1 MGFFNSIIDFWNSL
15 GWLANAI
22 GIVAALTTA
31 FVFLYTVYKWV
42 IAKRLEGSF
51 KNVTDYVGSR
61 ITSPADVIRKIK
73 QTAKIAIVDDN
84 PGDFPID
91 YLRRAGFQVDPFTQ
105 ISLAETGKLAH
116 YDVVFLDI
124 VGVVPEDKRAGGL
137 ELIKRIRVMEN
148 RPSVIAVSGKKF
160 DPTVT
165 DFFKLADDV
174 MRKPISENACEEHI
188 TDMLEQRLSP
198 CRAAKDL
205 DALLGSSKL
214 SADEYSALVKELV
227 AYVRGRIDGAAVR
240 KRLTRKYGV
249 QEPDRVMVYSDRI
262 RGWFEK

>member
-1 MGFFNSIIDFWNSL
+1 MDILDLIVEFWNSL
-15 GWLANAI
+15 GWLANAT
-22 GIVAALTTA
+22 GIVTAICAAA
-31 FVFLYTVYKWV
+31 IFLRKAYKW
-42 IAKRLEGSF
+42 AKAKSLEGNF
-51 KNVTDYVGSR
+51 KNVADYVGSR
-61 ITSPADVIRKIK
+61 IPSPADVIRKVK

-91 YLRRAGFQVDPFTQ
+91 YLRRAGFQVDQFTQ
-105 ISLAETGKLAH
+105 ISLAETDKLAH

-137 ELIKRIRVMEN
+137 ELIRRIRVMEN

-165 DFFKLADDV
+165 DFFKQADDV
-174 MRKPISENACEEHI
+174 MRKPISENECEEHI
-188 TDMLEQRLSP
+188 TDVLEQRLSP

-205 DALLGSSKL
+205 DAMLSSSKL
-214 SADEYSALVKELV
+214 SSDEYSAIVKEV
-227 AYVRGRIDGAAVR
+227 IAYICGRKESSALR
-240 KRLTRKYGV
+240 RRLTRKYGL
-249 QEPDRVMVYSDRI
+249 QDPDRVVGYLDRI